1 MTYKQEPPFAVQIEL
16 SEGCNLR
23 CSFCGINGIRTAER
37 AYKFMTLK
45 TAENIARALAAHKW
59 NARIEFAM
67 HGEPTMNP
75 KAAEIVGIFRE
86 HLPKASMLM
95 LSNGGGL
102 QGADGLAKI
111 NALFEAGLNTL
122 GLDEY
127 QNVKLVPKIVEKVKG
142 RCVNDVE
149 PGFGNTIL
157 YPWSFYTYPDQ
168 PEGNPHSRQ
177 VPYMRRM
184 VHIRPIDANTNGT
197 HATLNNHAGAGAP
210 KSEAGAGKPCAKPF
224 RELSFRWDGSVAIC
238 CNDWRGELACGNINT
253 DGLLDIWHGKVMDEA
268 RRRLIRG
275 QRDFG
280 PCQGCDATSYRV
292 GLLPDKL
299 GKDVMPKATSAGLKF
314 LREQSKKKPLTK
326 PVKREWE

>member
-1 MTYKQEPPFAVQIEL
+1 MTYKQEPPFAVQVEL

-37 AYKFMTLK
+37 TYKFMTLE

-59 NARIEFAM
+59 TARIEFAM

-75 KAAEIVGIFRE
+75 RAAEIISVFRE

-102 QGADGLAKI
+102 VDNPHEKI
-111 NALFEAGLNTL
+111 TALFDAGLNTL

-127 QNVKLVPKIVEKVKG
+127 QSVKLVPKIIDKLGLSAKSSNAGLWPFAFFV
-142 RCVNDVE
+142 
-149 PGFGNTIL
+149 
-157 YPWSFYTYPDQ
+157 YPDE
-168 PEGNPHSRQ
+168 PDGNPH
-177 VPYMRRM
+177 RR
-184 VHIRPIDANTNGT
+184 VAPKTKRLIHIRPIDANTEGT

-210 KSEAGAGKPCAKPF
+210 KNYDGQGKPCAKPF
-224 RELSFRWDGSVAIC
+224 RELSFRWDGAVAIC

-253 DGLLDIWHGKVMDEA
+253 DGLLDIWHGKIMDEA
-268 RRRLIRG
+268 RRRLIVGR
-275 QRDFG
+275 RDFG

-299 GKDVMPKATSAGLKF
+299 GKDVMPKPTPQGLKF
-314 LREQSKKKPLTK
+314 LHEQSKKKPLTK
-326 PVKREWE
+326 PVRREWE

>member
-1 MTYKQEPPFAVQIEL
+1 MYKQEPPFAVQIEL

-23 CSFCGINGIRTAER
+23 CSFCGINGIRGKER
-37 AYKFMTLK
+37 TYKFMTPK
-45 TAENIARALAAHKW
+45 TAEAIASQIAEAGW
-59 NARIEFAM
+59 NPRIEFAM

-75 KAAEIVGIFRE
+75 KAAEIVGIFRK
-86 HLPKASMLM
+86 HLPKVSILM

-102 QGADGLAKI
+102 VDSPYAKI
-111 NALFEAGLNTL
+111 KALFDAGLNTL

-127 QNVKLVPKIVEKVKG
+127 QNVKLVPKIIGALTDDAYHSTIAG
-142 RCVNDVE
+142 RHSWD
-149 PGFGNTIL
+149 FFI
-157 YPWSFYTYPDQ
+157 YPDQ

-177 VPYMRRM
+177 APSKRRL
-184 VHIRPIDANTNGT
+184 VHIRPIDANTEGT

-210 KSEAGAGKPCAKPF
+210 KSEDGQGKPCAKPF
-224 RELSFRWDGSVAIC
+224 RELSFRWDGNTAVC
-238 CNDWRGELACGNINT
+238 CNDWRGELATGSIHKE
-253 DGLLDIWHGKVMDEA
+253 GLLGIWHGKVMDEA
-268 RRRLIRG
+268 RRRLIHG

-299 GKDVMPKATSAGLKF
+299 GKQVMPKATPAGLKF
-314 LREQSKKKPLTK
+314 LREQSSKKPLTK